1 MPHHLSNNKM
11 IKRKVARK
19 QSNDLFVDNSIDNL
33 KTPIEKRHHDSYLS
47 NSLEQLTLEERNV
60 ESALNKLTSDSKV
73 SFSHENQ
80 VKSCN

>member
-1 MPHHLSNNKM
+1 MPHHFSNNKM

-19 QSNDLFVDNSIDNL
+19 QSNDLFVDNSIDSV
-33 KTPIEKRHHDSYLS
+33 KMPKEKRHHDSYLS